1 MDHCAR
7 FAFLLVPMLDNT
19 AVIQVPMFWPSIIGA
34 AEEKRIAP
42 VDVSA

>member
-1 MDHCAR
+1 
-7 FAFLLVPMLDNT
+7 MLDNT

-42 VDVSA
+42 VDVSAWSIPTDAEEL